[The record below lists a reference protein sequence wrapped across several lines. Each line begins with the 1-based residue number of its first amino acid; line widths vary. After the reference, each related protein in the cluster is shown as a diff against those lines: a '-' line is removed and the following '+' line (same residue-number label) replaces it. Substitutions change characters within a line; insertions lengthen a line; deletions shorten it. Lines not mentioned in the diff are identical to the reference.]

1 MRTHNGMSAGPL
13 RRFAGLLAGWLL
25 ALWLP
30 LATWAAP
37 EAVADT
43 APAVAQPAET
53 HPPIRLPIR
62 LPEPARLRYDVTA
75 TMKGLDYHAGADLLW
90 QHDKD
95 SYRAQFEFKL
105 LSVML
110 RSQTSTGRVSA
121 AGLQPLEFIDRVRS
135 NARIARFDQQ
145 KHQVAFSNPDTPE
158 ALLEA
163 GAQDRLSIIF
173 QLAAR
178 VAGDPSKYPP
188 GTRLDVQ
195 TIGHN
200 DAQIWHFVVAPAQSL
215 RYQGEPVPTVRLT
228 RELRDAK
235 DQKVDVWFA
244 PSLGFLP
251 LRLKITQHDGDAI
264 EQHLKAID
272 PI

>member
-1 MRTHNGMSAGPL
+1 MMRIGCWIGAGPGN
-13 RRFAGLLAGWLL
+13 RCAGLLAAWLL
-25 ALWLP
+25 ALLIP
-30 LATWAAP
+30 VAAWAAP
-37 EAVADT
+37 EPGPDAVPVATRPAT
-43 APAVAQPAET
+43 ASP
-53 HPPIRLPIR
+53 PIR

-95 SYRAQFEFKL
+95 SYRLQFEFKL

-110 RSQTSTGRVSA
+110 RSQTSTGA
-121 AGLQPLEFIDRVRS
+121 IGAQGLQPLKFIDRVRS
-135 NARIARFDQQ
+135 NERIARFDQQ
-145 KHQVAFSNPDTPE
+145 KHLVRFSNADTPE
-158 ALLEA
+158 AALETD
-163 GAQDRLSIIF
+163 AQDRLSIIF

-178 VAGDPSKYPP
+178 VAGDPSKFTP
-188 GTRLDVQ
+188 GTRLEIQ

-200 DAQIWHFVVAPAQSL
+200 DAQSWHFIVAPEQPL
-215 RYQGEPVPTVRLT
+215 RYQGDPVATVKLT

-235 DQKVDVWFA
+235 DQKVEVWFA

-251 LRLKITQHDGDAI
+251 LRLKITQQDGDSI

-272 PI
+272 PA

>member
-1 MRTHNGMSAGPL
+1 MRARYPMIAGL
-13 RRFAGLLAGWLL
+13 SGRWAGLLTASLL
-25 ALWLP
+25 AL
-30 LATWAAP
+30 AMSAAAWAATEP
-37 EAVADT
+37 AAVI
-43 APAVAQPAET
+43 APATTRSGAAT
-53 HPPIRLPIR
+53 TPIR

-95 SYRAQFEFKL
+95 SYRLQFEFKL
-105 LSVML
+105 LSVLL
-110 RSQTSTGRVSA
+110 RSQTSTGA
-121 AGLQPLEFIDRVRS
+121 IGADGLQPQRFVDRVRS
-135 NARIARFDQQ
+135 NERVARFDQQ
-145 KHQVAFSNPDTPE
+145 KHLVAFSNPDTPK
-158 ALLEA
+158 ATLED

-178 VAGDPSKYPP
+178 VAGDPSSYPP
-188 GTRLDVQ
+188 GTRLEVQ

-200 DAQIWHFVVAPAQSL
+200 DAQSWHFVVAPAQKL
-215 RYQGEPVPTVRLT
+215 RYQGEPVPTVKLT

-235 DQKVDVWFA
+235 DQKVEVWFA

-251 LRLKITQHDGDAI
+251 LRLKITQKDGDSI

-272 PI
+272 PA